1 MSTLSIAI
9 ITKNEEN
16 NLARCLE
23 SIKWADEIVVVDSES
38 TDRTR
43 EIAESYTNKIYTLPW
58 LGYSK
63 QKQYAIEKTSC
74 DWILSLD
81 ADEEVPEKLQKEI
94 QKVLTQKSYS
104 AYSLTRKLVFK
115 ENLLNYAGLDRNIL
129 RLFKRNTAHFNDKLV
144 HESLVTKERV
154 GKLKNPLLHHSF
166 KDLHELLE
174 KTNHYSSLRAQ
185 TLGKPS
191 SILSAFLHGLV
202 MFLKLFFIKKGFLD
216 GGLGFL
222 FCMAFSQ
229 ASFYTYA
236 KKAIES

>member
-1 MSTLSIAI
+1 MSTLSVAI
-9 ITKNEEN
+9 ITKNEEH

-23 SIKWADEIVVVDSES
+23 SIKWADEIIVVDSES
-38 TDRTR
+38 TDSTR
-43 EIAESYTNKIYTLPW
+43 EIAESYTNKVYALPW

-63 QKQYAIEKTSC
+63 QKQYAIEKTNC

-81 ADEEVPEKLQKEI
+81 ADEEVPKKLQKEI
-94 QKVLTQKSYS
+94 QKVLTQNSYS

-115 ENLLNYAGLDRNIL
+115 EKLLNYAGLDRNIL
-129 RLFKRNTAHFNDKLV
+129 RLFKRKAARFNDKLV
-144 HESLVTKERV
+144 HESLITKERV
-154 GKLKNPLLHHSF
+154 GKLESPLLHHSF
-166 KDLHELLE
+166 RDLHELLE

-185 TLGKPS
+185 TLERPS
-191 SILSAFLHGLV
+191 SIFSAFLHGLV
-202 MFLKLFFIKKGFLD
+202 MFFKLFFFKKGLFD

-222 FCMAFSQ
+222 FCMAFAQ